1 VTLKTL
7 VTGMAAVAAV
17 AAAAGGVTSIASNAS
32 SASPAISPVV
42 FGAPLP
48 QAPAP
53 ELQSPLAQ
61 TLDVLAGPGS
71 FGNGGNKQSYIQGGL
86 GRITAIGADAK
97 YRDAQSKGYFPLTI
111 AVADVDEN
119 GPTAT
124 ANVTATLANG
134 AVKGPL
140 PMSFVQGPSSTGWQL
155 TQQSVADL
163 SAVLG

>member
-7 VTGMAAVAAV
+7 VTGVAAVAVV
-17 AAAAGGVTSIASNAS
+17 AAAAGGVTSIAS
-32 SASPAISPVV
+32 SASPTTPAIQPVV
-42 FGAPLP
+42 FGVPMPLD
-48 QAPAP
+48 PAP
-53 ELQSPLAQ
+53 ELSSPLAQ
-61 TLDVLAGPGS
+61 TLNVLAGPGS
-71 FGNGGNKQSYIQGGL
+71 FGNSGNKQAYIQGGL

-97 YRDAQSKGYFPLTI
+97 YRDAQSKGYFPLNI
-111 AVADVDEN
+111 SVADVDEN

-134 AVKGPL
+134 AVKGPM
-140 PMSFVQGPSSTGWQL
+140 PMTFVQGPSSTGWQL